1 MKRPGAVCAV
11 LAAVLIVAA
20 SAMRAETV
28 DYKVYLDKTKKELS
42 ELRSRIK
49 QERSDLSKAKTKE
62 KATSKHLQQI
72 EREISLTK
80 KELDVFDNNISV
92 ISAGIKDIETR
103 MAEAKRLMK
112 EKEKLIGK
120 IIREEYKKE
129 ESAQIK
135 LLLKSKSASEFINR
149 YKFMKVIS
157 KKNAQLIAQYSAAIS
172 SLETDAA
179 VLKEYRSEIESLRS
193 QKAREWE
200 RYKNE
205 KWEKRTLLKTIQNNI
220 TQRKKMVGELEKSAG
235 KLGAMLQKIQA
246 TAELSDKDA
255 GEAFAKSRK
264 KFPWPVL
271 SGGKILAGFGK
282 YKHPKFKTIVYN
294 RGMHIAAKNGE
305 PVYSIFKGTVMY
317 ADWFEGY
324 GKMVIVYHGGNYYS
338 IYAHLS
344 DINTAVNSKV
354 QMRDV
359 VGKAGDTE
367 SFYGDALY
375 FEIRHKTEPVNPMNY
390 LANR

>member
-1 MKRPGAVCAV
+1 MKCA
-11 LAAVLIVAA
+11 LTALLFFFAA
-20 SAMRAETV
+20 SFVYAEPV
-28 DYKVYLDKTKKELS
+28 DYRVYLDKTKKELTQI
-42 ELRSRIK
+42 RSRIK
-49 QERSDLSKAKTKE
+49 QERTDINKAKSKE

-103 MAEAKRLMK
+103 MDEAKRLMK

-129 ESAQIK
+129 ESASVK
-135 LLLKSKSASEFINR
+135 LLLKSKSASEFITR

-157 KKNAQLIAQYSAAIS
+157 KKNAQLVAQYASAIE
-172 SLETDAA
+172 SLETDSET
-179 VLKEYRSEIESLRS
+179 LKEYKSEIEALRR
-193 QKAREWE
+193 QKAGEWE

-205 KWEKRTLLKTIQNNI
+205 KWEKRVLLKTIQNNI

-235 KLGAMLQKIQA
+235 KLGAMMQKIQS

-255 GEAFAKSRK
+255 GEAFSKSRK

-271 SGGKILAGFGK
+271 SGGRILAGFGK
-282 YKHPKFKTIVYN
+282 YKHPKFQTIVYN

-305 PVYSIFKGTVMY
+305 SVYSIFKGTVMY

-344 DINTAVNSKV
+344 EIIASVNAKV

-375 FEIRHKTEPVNPMNY
+375 FEIRHKAEPVNPMNY
-390 LANR
+390 LSNR

>member
-1 MKRPGAVCAV
+1 MKRAVTALLF
-11 LAAVLIVAA
+11 LAAACLAC
-20 SAMRAETV
+20 AEPV
-28 DYKVYLDKTKKELS
+28 DYKVFLDKTKKELT
-42 ELRSRIK
+42 EIRSRIK
-49 QERSDLSKAKTKE
+49 QERSDITKAKTRE
-62 KATSKHLQQI
+62 KATTKHLQSI

-92 ISAGIKDIETR
+92 ITAGINDIETR
-103 MAEAKRLMK
+103 MSEAKRLMK
-112 EKEKLIGK
+112 EKEKLIGR

-129 ESAQIK
+129 ESASVK
-135 LLLKSKSASEFINR
+135 LLLKSKTASEFINR

-157 KKNAQLIAQYSAAIS
+157 KKNAQLVAQYAAAIE
-172 SLETDAA
+172 SLETDAQT
-179 VLKEYRSEIESLRS
+179 LKEYRNELEALRQ
-193 QKAREWE
+193 QKSGEWE

-205 KWEKRTLLKTIQNNI
+205 RWEKRALLKTIQSNI
-220 TQRKKMVGELEKSAG
+220 TQRKKMVDELEKSAG
-235 KLGAMLQKIQA
+235 KLGAMMQKIQA

-271 SGGKILAGFGK
+271 SGGRILAGFGK
-282 YKHPKFKTIVYN
+282 YKHPKFQTIVYN

-344 DINTAVNSKV
+344 DINIAVNSKV

-390 LANR
+390 LSNR